1 MAWSGSFSGYG
12 SGGFG
17 TYDQD
22 VMLRDTWPF
31 VCFLSH
37 PSPWH
42 AVCCCTDS
50 PRITEHDEKPTLE
63 LCGQAVFLNLVASRG
78 ALFQGAVMGKQLTAG
93 DICKRKVTVGYKQ
106 TSLVAA
112 AQLMRED
119 HVGSLVVV
127 DDENG
132 SRQVRGLI
140 TDRDI
145 VMSVVATGLDP
156 EPLRLEDIM
165 TERVVTANEAD
176 SLLDLMRNMREH
188 GVRRVPVVGVQ
199 DELMGIVTMDDV
211 LKILAQEM
219 NTLVGSIDTGIKQ
232 ERVRRR

>member
-1 MAWSGSFSGYG
+1 
-12 SGGFG
+12 
-17 TYDQD
+17 
-22 VMLRDTWPF
+22 MLLCAVPP
-31 VCFLSH
+31 VCFLNH
-37 PSPWH
+37 PGDDEPCVV
-42 AVCCCTDS
+42 APT
-50 PRITEHDEKPTLE
+50 PRKSKNMMKKLSLE
-63 LCGQAVFLNLVASRG
+63 LRGQAIVLTTLFSRG
-78 ALFQGAVMGKQLTAG
+78 VATFQGAMMGKQLTAG

-132 SRQVRGLI
+132 SRQVRGLV

-165 TERVVTANEAD
+165 SEPVVTANEAD
-176 SLLDLMRNMREH
+176 SLLDLMRSMREN
-188 GVRRVPVVGVQ
+188 GVRRVPVVSFQ

-219 NTLVGSIDTGIKQ
+219 NTLVGSIDVGIKQ
-232 ERVRRR
+232 ERARHQ

>member
-1 MAWSGSFSGYG
+1 
-12 SGGFG
+12 
-17 TYDQD
+17 
-22 VMLRDTWPF
+22 
-31 VCFLSH
+31 
-37 PSPWH
+37 
-42 AVCCCTDS
+42 
-50 PRITEHDEKPTLE
+50 
-63 LCGQAVFLNLVASRG
+63 
-78 ALFQGAVMGKQLTAG
+78 MGKQLTAG

-127 DDENG
+127 DDVNG
-132 SRQVRGLI
+132 SRQVQGLI

-156 EPLRLEDIM
+156 ETFRLEDIM
-165 TERVVTANEAD
+165 NERVVTANEAD
-176 SLLDLMRNMREH
+176 SLLDLMRSMREH

>member
-1 MAWSGSFSGYG
+1 
-12 SGGFG
+12 
-17 TYDQD
+17 
-22 VMLRDTWPF
+22 MLLCAVPP
-31 VCFLSH
+31 VCFLNH
-37 PSPWH
+37 PGDDEPCVV
-42 AVCCCTDS
+42 APT
-50 PRITEHDEKPTLE
+50 PRKSKNMMEKLSLE
-63 LCGQAVFLNLVASRG
+63 LRGQAMDLTTLFSRG
-78 ALFQGAVMGKQLTAG
+78 VATFQGAMMGKQLTAG

-132 SRQVRGLI
+132 SRQVRGLV

-165 TERVVTANEAD
+165 SEHVVTANEAD
-176 SLLDLMRNMREH
+176 SLLDLMRSMREN
-188 GVRRVPVVGVQ
+188 GVRRVPVVGFQ

-219 NTLVGSIDTGIKQ
+219 NTLVGSIDVGIKQ
-232 ERVRRR
+232 ERARHQ

>member
-1 MAWSGSFSGYG
+1 MGHVALGAAVGLFHVSRTGLEGCVAAPTCRAPMVKMSPLALDVCLHVWRQGKFSVHG
-12 SGGFG
+12 
-17 TYDQD
+17 
-22 VMLRDTWPF
+22 L
-31 VCFLSH
+31 
-37 PSPWH
+37 
-42 AVCCCTDS
+42 
-50 PRITEHDEKPTLE
+50 I
-63 LCGQAVFLNLVASRG
+63 
-78 ALFQGAVMGKQLTAG
+78 FQGVVMGKQLTAG
-93 DICKRKVTVGYKQ
+93 DICKRKVTVGYKH

-165 TERVVTANEAD
+165 TEDVITASETD
-176 SLLDLMRNMREH
+176 SLLDLMRAMRVN
-188 GVRRVPVVGVQ
+188 GVRRVPVVGFQ
-199 DELMGIVTMDDV
+199 DELMGIVSMDDV
-211 LKILAQEM
+211 LKILAHEM
-219 NTLVGSIDTGIKQ
+219 NTLVGSIDVGLKQ
-232 ERVRRR
+232 ERARRQ